1 MSARDVDYAEQ
12 LFGRVRGVLD
22 RNGWG
27 TKAERTN
34 TAWAILDEILTTPT
48 DPPRLAFARALA
60 AAGHVIE
67 QDWQPIETAPKDGT
81 RFLCFAPA
89 AEDRA
94 SLVRSD
100 FWWVRERAFAHMR
113 PGQPYTHWRPL
124 PTAPAAA
131 KETQA

>member
-1 MSARDVDYAEQ
+1 MSARDETHRQ
-12 LFGRVRGVLD
+12 LMQHGLHTSIAWPLSGRTIDD
-22 RNGWG
+22 RI
-27 TKAERTN
+27 
-34 TAWAILDEILTTPT
+34 AI
-48 DPPRLAFARALA
+48 ARALVA
-60 AAGHVIE
+60 AAGYAVE

-81 RFLCFAPA
+81 RLLCFAPA

-124 PTAPAAA
+124 PTAPAVA